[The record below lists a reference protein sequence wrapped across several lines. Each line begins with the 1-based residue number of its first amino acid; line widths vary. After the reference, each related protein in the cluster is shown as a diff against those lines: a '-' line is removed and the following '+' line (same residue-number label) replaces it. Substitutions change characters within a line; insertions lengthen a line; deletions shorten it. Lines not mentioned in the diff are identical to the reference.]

1 MSEER
6 ETGRTSFYPAGW
18 AQAPAHLPGPP
29 ELHRLGQ
36 PWFLRQAPSFQP
48 ASVPRRM
55 TARETEVDSDSPL
68 MGEPVRLGDRTVI

>member
-36 PWFLRQAPSFQP
+36 PWFLCPEP